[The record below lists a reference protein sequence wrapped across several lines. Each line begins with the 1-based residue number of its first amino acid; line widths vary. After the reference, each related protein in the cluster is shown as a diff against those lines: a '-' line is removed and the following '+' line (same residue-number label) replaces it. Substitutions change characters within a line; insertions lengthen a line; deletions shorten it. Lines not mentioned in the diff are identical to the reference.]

1 MKLMKTFNM
10 AIDLCALLYEAFPT
24 VTKSDGLSSTGTF
37 RGELKMVKTVTK
49 ATFSPP
55 LAMEEEVEKWVLLR
69 DLMPGTY
76 ISKKNT

>member
-24 VTKSDGLSSTGTF
+24 VTKSDDRSSTRTF

-55 LAMEEEVEKWVLLR
+55 LAMEEVEKWVLLR